1 MIPTDEIYYADNKGV
16 RLVSTDKEFIE
27 THRLRCTYCGQKF
40 FTQIPVVGIEN
51 GMVKCP
57 TCGRYKH
64 DIIDAS
70 LSDSYIPYSK
80 VFADNKPI
88 FLQKKMN
95 IIKEDKNM
103 KKGQKVENQEP
114 KLSIYR
120 MCDTYR
126 GIFKV
131 KDLEPTDMFVLVCD
145 EKQNVYMAVAE
156 EEPKYKTKKAIVK
169 MVTGE
174 LSWIED
180 DTLIHVY
187 RRNGVEL
194 HVNEF
199 EYPND

>member
-1 MIPTDEIYYADNKGV
+1 MRDIIYYVDDDGN
-16 RLVSTDKEFIE
+16 VSVTTDKDFVE

-40 FTQIPVVGIEN
+40 FTQIPVVGIN
-51 GMVKCP
+51 HGMVKCP
-57 TCGRYKH
+57 TCGRYEH
-64 DIIDAS
+64 DIIDDS
-70 LSDSYIPYSK
+70 KPPDLSDSYVPYRIIGETMK
-80 VFADNKPI
+80 DLGVK
-88 FLQKKMN
+88 

>member
-1 MIPTDEIYYADNKGV
+1 MI
-16 RLVSTDKEFIE
+16 
-27 THRLRCTYCGQKF
+27 
-40 FTQIPVVGIEN
+40 
-51 GMVKCP
+51 
-57 TCGRYKH
+57 
-64 DIIDAS
+64 
-70 LSDSYIPYSK
+70 
-80 VFADNKPI
+80 
-88 FLQKKMN
+88 
-95 IIKEDKNM
+95 
-103 KKGQKVENQEP
+103 
-114 KLSIYR
+114 
-120 MCDTYR
+120 
-126 GIFKV
+126 
-131 KDLEPTDMFVLVCD
+131 PTDMFVLVCD